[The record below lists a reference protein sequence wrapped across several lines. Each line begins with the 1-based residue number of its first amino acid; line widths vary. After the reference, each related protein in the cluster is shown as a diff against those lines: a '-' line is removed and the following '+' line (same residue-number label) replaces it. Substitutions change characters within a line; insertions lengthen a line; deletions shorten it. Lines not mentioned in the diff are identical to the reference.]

1 MYHKDMD
8 PERRSSVNSI
18 NIQKEFFAS
27 GATRDVEYRIRQL
40 RSLYH
45 IIQIYEDEI
54 CEALYQDL
62 GKSRQ
67 EAYLTEIGIVLNQI
81 GHALRH
87 LRKWAKP
94 RKVRTSLMQLKGG
107 GWVIPEPYGVCLI
120 LSPWNYPFH
129 LSIAPAVAA
138 IAAGNCVIIKPSEQ
152 APATAELLSK
162 IFNQNF
168 EQRFCRVITGGAEVA
183 KSLLMQ
189 KFDHIFFTGSP
200 RIGQEVLQEA
210 AKNMIPVT
218 LELGGK
224 SPCIVDD
231 TAVIPIAARRIVWG
245 KTINC
250 GQTCVAPD
258 HLYVHKKVYKQLLE
272 AMQGSLK
279 EFYGES
285 PIQCEEYGRIV
296 SQRHFDRICA
306 LMEGCEVL
314 CGGETDP
321 DKLKIAP
328 TFLSVPSPK
337 HPIMEE
343 EIFGPLL
350 PIIPY
355 EDLDEVIAQIRERP
369 APLAFYLFTRDSRV
383 ENRVMR
389 AFPFGGG
396 CVNDT
401 VLHVAGEN
409 MPFGGVGES
418 GMGAYHGK
426 AGFDTFTHQKSIL
439 RSSSVLDI
447 GLRYPPYGKSA
458 RRERVFKWICK

>member
-1 MYHKDMD
+1 M
-8 PERRSSVNSI
+8 NSI
-18 NIQKEFFAS
+18 DIQKEFFVS
-27 GATRDVEYRIRQL
+27 GATRNVEYRIRQL

-45 IIQIYEDEI
+45 IIQIYQEEI
-54 CEALYQDL
+54 CEALHRDL

-67 EAYLTEIGIVLNQI
+67 EAYVTEIGIVLSQI
-81 GHALRH
+81 NHALSH

-94 RKVRTSLMQLKGG
+94 RRVKTSFMQLKGS

-120 LSPWNYPFH
+120 LSPWNYPFQ

-168 EQRFCRVITGGAEVA
+168 EQRFCHVITGGAEVA

-189 KFDHIFFTGSP
+189 KFDYIFFTGGAK
-200 RIGQEVLQEA
+200 IGQEVLQQA
-210 AKNMIPVT
+210 AKNMVPCT

-245 KTINC
+245 KTLNS

-272 AMQGSLK
+272 AMQGCVR
-279 EFYGES
+279 EFYGEHPEQS
-285 PIQCEEYGRIV
+285 EEYGCIV
-296 SQRHFDRICA
+296 NQKHFDRLCA
-306 LMEGCEVL
+306 LMDGCEIL
-314 CGGETDP
+314 FGGETDP
-321 DKLKIAP
+321 EQRKIAP
-328 TFLSVPSPK
+328 TFLSLPNLK

-355 EDLDEVIAQIRERP
+355 EDIDEVISQIRRRP
-369 APLAFYLFTRDSRV
+369 APLAFYLFTRDTRV
-383 ENRVMR
+383 ENHVMR
-389 AFPFGGG
+389 ELPFGGG

-401 VLHVAGEN
+401 ILHITGEN

-418 GMGAYHGK
+418 GMGSYHGK
-426 AGFDTFTHQKSIL
+426 AGFDTFSHEKSIL

-447 GLRYPPYGKSA
+447 GLRYPPYGKTA
-458 RRERVFKWICK
+458 RRERVFRWISKQKH